1 MSNSIYSEPENTPET
16 LYINY
21 YGSSMSFGDLAHRI
35 TGHFGM
41 EANLDMFDIE
51 VERTQVRGC
60 SCCNDN
66 SDYELYLVIT
76 KRKEPCDDTID
87 RLVDSLCFVEGRD

>member
-1 MSNSIYSEPENTPET
+1 MANSIYSEPENTPET

-21 YGSSMSFGDLAHRI
+21 YGSSMSFGELADRI
-35 TGHFGM
+35 TAHFGM
-41 EANLDMFDIE
+41 DVKLNQFTIE

-60 SCCNDN
+60 TCCNDN

-76 KRKEPCDDTID
+76 KRKDNCEYTDN
-87 RLVDSLCFVEGRD
+87 RLVDSLSSI